1 MNSTVLHL
9 QYMSL
14 KKKKSVG
21 SGFYA
26 HGLGDRSLELS
37 V

>member
-14 KKKKSVG
+14 KKKGVG